1 MYEGSMEAFKRI
13 RIYSD
18 SPLVNKEHPEP
29 QLPPLSLERA
39 ASLPLPAAESL
50 ALPAGGRLGY
60 DVLLALRALKVGE
73 AVEAGLAIV
82 ALAIALDRLSQ
93 AMARRQA
100 RVRGP
105 PHPRVIMRNYG
116 HAYTVSYCL

>member
-39 ASLPLPAAESL
+39 ASLPLPSPPP
-50 ALPAGGRLGY
+50 LPHNPPCDDEDDRDSDYERMNHFLHSMH
-60 DVLLALRALKVGE
+60 LERETRRNSVGCSME
-73 AVEAGLAIV
+73 T
-82 ALAIALDRLSQ
+82 
-93 AMARRQA
+93 RRNS
-100 RVRGP
+100 VG
-105 PHPRVIMRNYG
+105 
-116 HAYTVSYCL
+116 